1 MANEESKAK
10 PRVRKTAPTI
20 RERAEAEQAKV
31 EKKSKPGRIRPVLA
45 KAKTPFKKVKRPS
58 FGWIPSPIKTVGR
71 KVGKVLSWLAPRYF
85 VNAWR
90 ELRLVVWPS
99 RRETWRL
106 TGAVFIFATVF
117 GAAVFGVDK
126 LLDTIFKHFV
136 LK

>member
-1 MANEESKAK
+1 MADEQPKHQ
-10 PRVRKTAPTI
+10 PRIRKTAPTI
-20 RERAEAEQAKV
+20 RERAEAEQAKA
-31 EKKSKPGRIRPVLA
+31 EKQAKPGRIRPVLS
-45 KAKTPFKKVKRPS
+45 KAKTPFRKVRLPRPERVPKP
-58 FGWIPSPIKTVGR
+58 FRMVGR
-71 KVGKVLSWLAPRYF
+71 VLSWLAPRYF
-85 VNAWR
+85 LNAWR

-126 LLDTIFKHFV
+126 LLDIAFKHFV